1 MLIIN
6 QKNDNGITISWYD
19 AIVHFFDA
27 DMFLFQVQLLVQT
40 SNQHK
45 KNCIEKK
52 NEWGKLKSLPPV
64 NFIFIFALW
73 FSASWNGFKIVQ
85 RAFHH
90 GSITFL
96 EINLIL
102 NSWNNAVWNFLK
114 KYLVKKIKK
123 KSSTSS
129 YYRKNQQPCI
139 QSDY

>member
-1 MLIIN
+1 MTMASQFPDMMPLFIFLMLTCFSSKFSYWSRPQIN
-6 QKNDNGITISWYD
+6 I
-19 AIVHFFDA
+19 
-27 DMFLFQVQLLVQT
+27 
-40 SNQHK
+40 K

-73 FSASWNGFKIVQ
+73 FSALWNGFKIVQ

-139 QSDY
+139 HSDY